1 MTPVGSRPVDGGA
14 WLVTT
19 SPEDD
24 RAHSGGPLRL
34 RAHPPKPV
42 FAPPPPEWPA
52 PRPQPGAAA
61 AARALGV
68 LDALRR
74 DPGDDGTLSIPN
86 APGPVPDAPHHPSV
100 WDLVLVVDTGASMP
114 AWYPTV
120 DCFVAC
126 AHDLP
131 LFADVHIVKLHSQR
145 PDDADDL
152 FDAASVSSAGLTL
165 SPRKKIVLVL
175 TDGVGAAWSGRQVWR
190 RFRQWSARYPLAVL
204 HLQPHADWPRSAL
217 HTRPLKLRSS
227 VPGGGNGTI
236 ATREPEESAATDLVP
251 AAPVA
256 KGDLIVPVM
265 ELRKPWVEQWCR
277 LVLSDQWVQQQVLVV
292 PEKPEGPALPAQRAG
307 ETGAESGP
315 AASAATGPAT
325 EPAVGEAARDVPRP
339 PAAADGPDDAARRVV
354 AFLAGASPR
363 TAQLARLLA
372 AAPLNR
378 HVMQLVADQLV
389 PFSHPADLAEVLS
402 SGLIRAVDMDFPDD
416 APADRVTYDFDPGV
430 RAELLSRESWE
441 RSRRVAELVERYLA
455 PSVKAVEGLAQRV
468 EYVSP
473 PDALVVDTANL
484 PFVQVELAVLMAM
497 PTGPHKRV
505 VRQMKDK
512 IDAFLAGQTVG

>member
-1 MTPVGSRPVDGGA
+1 VDRPVDTGA
-14 WLVTT
+14 WIVTT
-19 SPEDD
+19 APEDD

-42 FAPPPPEWPA
+42 FAPPPPEWPV

-100 WDLVLVVDTGASMP
+100 WDLVIVIDTGASMP

-165 SPRKKIVLVL
+165 SPRKKVVLVL
-175 TDGVGAAWSGRQVWR
+175 TDGVGAAWSGRQIWR
-190 RFRQWSARYPLAVL
+190 RFRQWSARYPLAIL

-236 ATREPEESAATDLVP
+236 ATREPEEGAETGLVP
-251 AAPVA
+251 AEPVA

-292 PEKPEGPALPAQRAG
+292 PENPREPALPAQRAG
-307 ETGAESGP
+307 ETGPAVNGPWAGGP
-315 AASAATGPAT
+315 AGPGGPGEGQDGGGPA
-325 EPAVGEAARDVPRP
+325 
-339 PAAADGPDDAARRVV
+339 DAAGRVV
-354 AFLAGASPR
+354 AVLAGASPR
-363 TAQLARLLA
+363 AAQLARLLA

-378 HVMQLVADQLV
+378 HIMQLVADRLV

-416 APADRVTYDFDPGV
+416 APAHRVTYDFDPGV
-430 RAELLSRESWE
+430 RAELLSRDSWE
-441 RSRRVAELVERYLA
+441 RSRRVAELVEEFLSPTVR
-455 PSVKAVEGLAQRV
+455 AVEGLAQRV

-473 PDALVVDTANL
+473 PDALVVDAANL

-512 IDAFLAGQTVG
+512 IDAFVAGQGAAAG

>member
-1 MTPVGSRPVDGGA
+1 VTPADSGT

-24 RAHSGGPLRL
+24 QVHGGGPLRL

-42 FAPPPPEWPA
+42 FSPAPPEWPA
-52 PRPQPGAAA
+52 PRAQPGVAA

-145 PDDADDL
+145 PDDAEDL

-175 TDGVGAAWSGRQVWR
+175 TDGVGAAWSGRQIWR

-204 HLQPHADWPRSAL
+204 HLQPHANWTRSAL

-236 ATREPEESAATDLVP
+236 ATREPEDGTAADLVP

-256 KGDLIVPVM
+256 KGDLVVPVM
-265 ELRKPWVEQWCR
+265 ELRKPWIEQWCR

-292 PEKPEGPALPAQRAG
+292 PEEPSPPALPGQRA
-307 ETGAESGP
+307 TD
-315 AASAATGPAT
+315 T
-325 EPAVGEAARDVPRP
+325 AVDDGVDDG
-339 PAAADGPDDAARRVV
+339 AAAGAADERVV
-354 AFLAGASPR
+354 AFLASASPR
-363 TAQLARLLA
+363 TAQLAKLLA

-389 PFSHPADLAEVLS
+389 PYSSPADLAEVLS

-416 APADRVTYDFDPGV
+416 APYDRVTYDFDPGV
-430 RAELLSRESWE
+430 RAGLLSRESWE
-441 RSRRVAELVERYLA
+441 RSRRVAELVEQYLS
-455 PSVKAVEGLAQRV
+455 PSVRAVEGLAQRV

-473 PDALVVDTANL
+473 PDALVVDAGNL

-505 VRQMKDK
+505 VRQMKEK
-512 IDAFLAGQTVG
+512 IDAFVAGQGQRVS